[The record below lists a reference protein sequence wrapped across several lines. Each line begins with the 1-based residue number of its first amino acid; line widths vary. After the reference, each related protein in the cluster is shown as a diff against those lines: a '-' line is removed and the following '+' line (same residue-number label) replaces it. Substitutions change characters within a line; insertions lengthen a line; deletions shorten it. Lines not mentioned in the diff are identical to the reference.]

1 VDPENLSEFAFLP
14 LSYKMEQVVCACHPA
29 DGEKP
34 LDEGRI
40 EGDKMYAKT
49 ADEKI

>member
-14 LSYKMEQVVCACHPA
+14 LSYKMKQVVCARHPA

-34 LDEGRI
+34 FDEV
-40 EGDKMYAKT
+40 E
-49 ADEKI
+49 